1 MISARHGKRSNVK
14 PYRFLRPH
22 FPSASCAVTAS
33 CAILSGKIVLG
44 KKSNF
49 PTGCCFCRLRERE
62 GEGGTEEAAHS
73 QPARPPP
80 RRIIYNLGHGQ
91 VAARSLR
98 RTSTSYRGHGGAIW
112 PRKTPI
118 VSQYET
124 SGLECTPHSCRN
136 ILEFNHPHPQCCNFL
151 IKKARVS

>member
-80 RRIIYNLGHGQ
+80 RSAPDYLQPRP
-91 VAARSLR
+91 
-98 RTSTSYRGHGGAIW
+98 W
-112 PRKTPI
+112 PSGSAVTPTHFHKLSGPRYLVWVCGTTTI
-118 VSQYET
+118 VSQYEDRQGQVWNVLLDLSET
-124 SGLECTPHSCRN
+124 LRN
-136 ILEFNHPHPQCCNFL
+136 
-151 IKKARVS
+151 

>member
-1 MISARHGKRSNVK
+1 MIISARHGKRSNVK

-22 FPSASCAVTAS
+22 FPSASCTVTAS

-80 RRIIYNLGHGQ
+80 RSAPDYLQPRPWPSGSAVTPTHFHKLSGPRYLVCGCVGPPPLCLNM
-91 VAARSLR
+91 
-98 RTSTSYRGHGGAIW
+98 RTGR
-112 PRKTPI
+112 
-118 VSQYET
+118 
-124 SGLECTPHSCRN
+124 
-136 ILEFNHPHPQCCNFL
+136 
-151 IKKARVS
+151 ARVGMCSLIFPKP